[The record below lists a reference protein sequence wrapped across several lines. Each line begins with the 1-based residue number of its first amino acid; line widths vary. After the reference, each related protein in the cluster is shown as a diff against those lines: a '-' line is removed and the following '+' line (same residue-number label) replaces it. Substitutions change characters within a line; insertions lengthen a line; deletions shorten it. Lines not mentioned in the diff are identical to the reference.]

1 MTTRPSFRSYDLPE
15 ATIGALHWEG
25 IDGAPTV
32 LAIHGITANAWHF
45 DPLAHTL
52 AGGAE
57 VIAVDLRGRGRSYT
71 CSGPFGI
78 RRHAADIVRIVGELG
93 RPVTVLGHSM
103 GAYVALMA
111 AEHAPE
117 LFHNIVLVDGGAPM
131 PQVSDD
137 DVDAVLES
145 TLGPA
150 IARLRTTWPDRVSY
164 QTMWSQ
170 HPAFASGLG
179 IDLERNLLAD
189 LVEVDGG
196 FRTGVNEAAVMID
209 GRDLLTDDGVRS
221 LLASREHTDDRA
233 ARAERAD
240 GHPTTVDP
248 RRDRGRAPP
257 APLDHRAGHQSLH
270 DPARTGRRRGRR
282 RCGAQRIPR
291 RLIRSDSNRSATTAA
306 GRP

>member
-1 MTTRPSFRSYDLPE
+1 MTTRPSFRSFELPE
-15 ATIGALHWEG
+15 ATIGALHWAG

-45 DPLAHTL
+45 DPVAHRL

-57 VIAVDLRGRGRSYT
+57 LIAVDLRGRGRSHT

-93 RPVTVLGHSM
+93 RPVTILGHSM

-117 LFHNIVLVDGGAPM
+117 LFDNIVLIDGGTPL
-131 PQVSDD
+131 PEVD
-137 DVDAVLES
+137 DVDAALEAG
-145 TLGPA
+145 LGPA
-150 IARLRTTWPDRVSY
+150 LARLRTTWPDRVSY

-170 HPAFASGLG
+170 HPAFGGGLS

-209 GRDLLTDDGVRS
+209 GRDLLADDDIRL
-221 LLASREHTDDRA
+221 LLA
-233 ARAERAD
+233 ARSE
-240 GHPTTVDP
+240 PTTVL
-248 RRDRGRAPP
+248 RAPNGLMGTP
-257 APLDHRAGHQSLH
+257 PPLIADDVVASLPQHRWVTVPDTNHYTILLG
-270 DPARTGRRRGRR
+270 PI
-282 RCGAQRIPR
+282 GA
-291 RLIRSDSNRSATTAA
+291 SAVADA
-306 GRP
+306 VRNEFLDD

>member
-1 MTTRPSFRSYDLPE
+1 MTTRPSFRSFELPE

-25 IDGAPTV
+25 IAGAPTV

-45 DPLAHTL
+45 DPLAHRL

-93 RPVTVLGHSM
+93 RRVTVLGHSM

-117 LFHNIVLVDGGAPM
+117 LFHNIVLVDGGAPL
-131 PQVSDD
+131 PNVADD
-137 DVDAVLES
+137 EVDAALEA

-170 HPAFASGLG
+170 HPAFADGLG

-221 LLASREHTDDRA
+221 LLASRST
-233 ARAERAD
+233 
-240 GHPTTVDP
+240 PTTVL
-248 RRDRGRAPP
+248 RAPNGLMGTP
-257 APLDHRAGHQSLH
+257 PPLIPDEIVTALPQHRWVTVPDTNHYTILLG
-270 DPARTGRRRGRR
+270 PTG
-282 RCGAQRIPR
+282 
-291 RLIRSDSNRSATTAA
+291 AA
-306 GRP
+306 AVADAVRNEFLDD

>member
-1 MTTRPSFRSYDLPE
+1 MTTRPSFRSFELPE

-45 DPLAHTL
+45 DPLAHRL

-117 LFHNIVLVDGGAPM
+117 LFHNIVLVDGGAPL
-131 PQVSDD
+131 PSVADD
-137 DVDAVLES
+137 EIDAALDA

-170 HPAFASGLG
+170 HPAFAGGLG

-209 GRDLLTDDGVRS
+209 GRDLLTDDGIRS
-221 LLASREHTDDRA
+221 LLASRSA
-233 ARAERAD
+233 
-240 GHPTTVDP
+240 PTTVL
-248 RRDRGRAPP
+248 RAPNGLMGTPPPLIPDEIVAALPQHRWVTVPDTNHYTILLGP
-257 APLDHRAGHQSLH
+257 AGAAAVADAVRNEFLD
-270 DPARTGRRRGRR
+270 D
-282 RCGAQRIPR
+282 
-291 RLIRSDSNRSATTAA
+291 
-306 GRP
+306 

>member
-1 MTTRPSFRSYDLPE
+1 MTTRPSFTTFELPE
-15 ATIGALHWEG
+15 ATLGALRWEG

-45 DPLAHTL
+45 DPLAHRL

-57 VIAVDLRGRGRSYT
+57 LLAVDLRGRGRSHACT
-71 CSGPFGI
+71 GPFGI

-117 LFHNIVLVDGGAPM
+117 LFDGVVVVDGGTPL
-131 PQVSDD
+131 PLVDDD
-137 DVDAVLES
+137 DVDAVLDA

-164 QTMWSQ
+164 QTMWSH
-170 HPAFASGLG
+170 HPAFGDGIG
-179 IDLERNLLAD
+179 IDLERTLLAD

-209 GRDLLTDDGVRS
+209 GRDLLVDDAVRS
-221 LLASREHTDDRA
+221 VLVRRGE
-233 ARAERAD
+233 
-240 GHPTTVDP
+240 PTTIL
-248 RRDRGRAPP
+248 RAPNGLMGTP
-257 APLDHRAGHQSLH
+257 PPLISDEVVASMPHHRWTTVPDTNHYTILLGSAGATAVADAL
-270 DPARTGRRRGRR
+270 RREFL
-282 RCGAQRIPR
+282 GA
-291 RLIRSDSNRSATTAA
+291 
-306 GRP
+306 

>member
-1 MTTRPSFRSYDLPE
+1 MTTRPYFWSFELPE

-25 IDGAPTV
+25 IEGAPTV

-45 DPLAHTL
+45 DPLAHRL

-57 VIAVDLRGRGRSYT
+57 LIAVDLRGRGRSHT

-78 RRHAADIVRIVGELG
+78 RRHAADVVRIVGELG
-93 RPVTVLGHSM
+93 RPVTVVGHAM

-111 AEHAPE
+111 AEHAPD
-117 LFHNIVLVDGGAPM
+117 LFRNVVLVDGGAPL
-131 PQVSDD
+131 PDVVDD
-137 DVDAVLES
+137 DVDAALEA

-170 HPAFASGLG
+170 HPAFSDGLG

-196 FRTGVNEAAVMID
+196 FRTAVNEAAVMID
-209 GRDLLTDDGVRS
+209 GRDLLVDDAVRS
-221 LLASREHTDDRA
+221 LLASRNE
-233 ARAERAD
+233 
-240 GHPTTVDP
+240 PTTVL
-248 RRDRGRAPP
+248 RAPNGLMGTP
-257 APLDHRAGHQSLH
+257 PPLIADDVVAGLPQHHWVNVPDTNHYTILLG
-270 DPARTGRRRGRR
+270 PV
-282 RCGAQRIPR
+282 GA
-291 RLIRSDSNRSATTAA
+291 AA
-306 GRP
+306 VADALRNEFLDD